1 MLLGS
6 ARLLGSPRFPGC
18 RANQLFRCWR
28 GDEQLYGFHEG
39 NHGEFGEITRDYAD
53 SFINVITVIINML
66 YDNTRSF
73 TFVRLTSLN
82 SNE

>member
-6 ARLLGSPRFPGC
+6 AIRDAAVPRTPRQSAFQVLKGRRAAVRLR
-18 RANQLFRCWR
+18 
-28 GDEQLYGFHEG
+28 EG

-73 TFVRLTSLN
+73 TFVRLN